1 MNEQDSK
8 FCKTTITM
16 AGRVAAQKFYKVQL
30 EWLFEASGKATAAAR
45 DAIMQDLGVFWTN
58 WRKWPRD

>member
-1 MNEQDSK
+1 
-8 FCKTTITM
+8 M